1 MVHLLAHFIA
11 HFPDAVIILAVK
23 LHLVF
28 SKGTGSKT
36 ITISDPNPNLNKAQ
50 AYEAMQAIVDKKAV
64 LVKDVPVDG
73 IKKTYYSDVIVT
85 ELEDDAAGAMRLG

>member
-1 MVHLLAHFIA
+1 MAA
-11 HFPDAVIILAVK
+11 T

-36 ITISDPNPNLNKAQ
+36 ITISGPNPNLTKAQ
-50 AYEAMQAIVDKKAV
+50 AYEAMQAIVDTKAV

-73 IKKTYYSDVIVT
+73 IKKAYYSDVIVT
-85 ELEDDAAGAMRLG
+85 ELEDAAA

>member
-1 MVHLLAHFIA
+1 MAA
-11 HFPDAVIILAVK
+11 T

-28 SKGTGSKT
+28 SKGTGTKT
-36 ITISDPNPNLNKAQ
+36 ITISNPNPNLTKAQ

-73 IKKTYYSDVIVT
+73 IKKAYYSDVSVT
-85 ELEDDAAGAMRLG
+85 ELEDAAA

>member
-1 MVHLLAHFIA
+1 MAA
-11 HFPDAVIILAVK
+11 T

-28 SKGTGSKT
+28 RKGTGSKT
-36 ITISDPNPNLNKAQ
+36 ITISDPNPNRTKAQ

-73 IKKTYYSDVIVT
+73 IKKAYYSDVIVT
-85 ELEDDAAGAMRLG
+85 ELEDAAA

>member
-1 MVHLLAHFIA
+1 MAA
-11 HFPDAVIILAVK
+11 T

-73 IKKTYYSDVIVT
+73 IKKAYYSDIIVT
-85 ELEDDAAGAMRLG
+85 ELEDAAA

>member
-1 MVHLLAHFIA
+1 MAA
-11 HFPDAVIILAVK
+11 T

-36 ITISDPNPNLNKAQ
+36 ITISDPNPHLTRAQ

-64 LVKDVPVDG
+64 QVNSVPVDG
-73 IKKTYYSDVIVT
+73 IKKAYYSDVIVT
-85 ELEDDAAGAMRLG
+85 ELETATA

>member
-1 MVHLLAHFIA
+1 MAA
-11 HFPDAVIILAVK
+11 T

-28 SKGTGSKT
+28 SNGTGSKT
-36 ITISDPNPNLNKAQ
+36 ITISDPKPNLTKAQ

-73 IKKTYYSDVIVT
+73 IKKAYYSDVIVT
-85 ELEDDAAGAMRLG
+85 ELEDAAA